1 MNTMVQKGNYVQ
13 CSCDDQSYKKR
24 KGNGYIKSLRQKF
37 VFSSAPI
44 FQSGS
49 STDEETKTS
58 ILAEH
63 GAFATLI
70 AKTAQK

>member
-1 MNTMVQKGNYVQ
+1 M
-13 CSCDDQSYKKR
+13 CSVLVTTNHIKKE
-24 KGNGYIKSLRQKF
+24 KETVISCKSLRQKF

-58 ILAEH
+58 ILAGH